1 MRKLFLVFGA
11 EFIDANYCYQ
21 LVGKL
26 KNSIVFAIDRKK
38 KPQAILLA
46 AFHFFVLKV

>member
-26 KNSIVFAIDRKK
+26 KNSIVFAIDCKK
-38 KPQAILLA
+38 KPQA
-46 AFHFFVLKV
+46 V